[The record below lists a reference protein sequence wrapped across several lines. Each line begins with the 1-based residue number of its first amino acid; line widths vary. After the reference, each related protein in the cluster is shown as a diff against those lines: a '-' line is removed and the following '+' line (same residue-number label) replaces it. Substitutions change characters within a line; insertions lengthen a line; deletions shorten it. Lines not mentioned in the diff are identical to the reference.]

1 MIYWKY
7 ICFILLK
14 SEYIPEKSLFL
25 FNFREKLTVLV
36 RSKYHKIYI
45 IVETQHKV
53 GRGGGWQKGGTH
65 EKRIRGGR
73 IKTGNRGKHKTGY
86 RLQKKSIGVEWDLS
100 HSRVHWISLQ
110 YSSGPKRVV
119 RFLLYESRG
128 ERVHCHFIKKLG
140 TRQTFGLWY
149 FDEGLFSDK
158 SNE

>member
-73 IKTGNRGKHKTGY
+73 IKTGNRGTHKTGY
-86 RLQKKSIGVEWDLS
+86 RLQKKVLVLNEIWVIPGFIGFRCSTVQVPKELSDSYYTSPAWYETDL
-100 HSRVHWISLQ
+100 WSLIFW
-110 YSSGPKRVV
+110 RRIVL
-119 RFLLYESRG
+119 R
-128 ERVHCHFIKKLG
+128 
-140 TRQTFGLWY
+140 
-149 FDEGLFSDK
+149 
-158 SNE
+158 